1 MTYDA
6 IHKQVVWLGADGT
19 WTFEKD
25 AWTQRASVAQSP
37 PYGGWQGTMV
47 FDPVHG
53 QVLFTGTLLGD
64 GSFGGT
70 YVWDGAKW
78 TAY

>member
-1 MTYDA
+1 
-6 IHKQVVWLGADGT
+6 
-19 WTFEKD
+19 
-25 AWTQRASVAQSP
+25 
-37 PYGGWQGTMV
+37 MV